1 MPPKCIGDDGGRAS
15 RISLTTTN
23 ASELARTMAEPG
35 KKTKDY
41 SKEAKEAI
49 SEAWD
54 AVKVTTRLTPE
65 RIVITNR

>member
-54 AVKVTTRLTPE
+54 TAKVTMSLRQE
-65 RIVITNR
+65 RNVVTNP